1 MKVQGVHISSL
12 GTHLPQQVSAVE
24 AIAEGLYDQELYDTV
39 GWRGTH
45 VAGKV
50 AALDMAVAAA
60 RTALH
65 RQGPDGEPVESY
77 LHSGA
82 FYQGPDD
89 ISKPG
94 YVLRELGLGAIPSLE
109 LKQGCNGTL
118 AGIEMATGLMTG
130 AARCGSVLIT
140 SAENYSTPLIDRW
153 RGSAPAVVVGDGGA
167 ALVLSTTGGF
177 AELVAINSS
186 TLPELEGWHRGN
198 DDLLPPQEPRF
209 EPLSLAKTVAEFTE
223 GVMPMT
229 EAIELI
235 SKFSLDLM
243 QRSLVDADLNASDI
257 AALVSLNADG
267 RAIDQWF
274 LQPLGIPADRSS
286 WEIGRHI
293 GHIGAC
299 DQVITLER
307 LLADGRLAPGDHVML
322 HAAAPG
328 WSASTAVLRITDVP
342 SWLR

>member
-1 MKVQGVHISSL
+1 MHISSL
-12 GTHLPQQVSAVE
+12 GTHLPEPMSAE
-24 AIAEGLYDQELYDTV
+24 DAIAQGLYDQELYDTI

-45 VAGKV
+45 VAGKTP
-50 AALDMAVAAA
+50 ALDMAVSAA
-60 RTALH
+60 RAAL
-65 RQGPDGEPVESY
+65 RRLGPEGEPVESL
-77 LHSGA
+77 LHAGA
-82 FYQGPDD
+82 FYQGPDE

-94 YVLRELGLGAIPSLE
+94 YILRELGLGAMPSLE

-118 AGIEMATGLMTG
+118 AGIEVATGFLTG
-130 AARCGSVLIT
+130 DAGRGSVLIT
-140 SAENYSTPLIDRW
+140 SAENYSTPLVDRW

-167 ALVLSTTGGF
+167 ALVLSAEGGF
-177 AELVAINSS
+177 AELLAINSS

-198 DDLLPPQEPRF
+198 DDLLPPQEARF
-209 EPLSLAKTVAEFTE
+209 APLDLARTVAEFTE
-223 GVMPMT
+223 SCMPMT

-243 QRSLVDADLNASDI
+243 QRSLVDAELNASDI
-257 AALVSLNADG
+257 AALISLNADG
-267 RAIDQWF
+267 RAVEQWF

-286 WEIGRHI
+286 WEIGRHV

-307 LLADGRLAPGDHVML
+307 LLAEGRLTPGDHVML

-342 SWLR
+342 AWLD